1 MIMSNRELVLEL
13 VEDLLRIE
21 NEKKL
26 LQQEQKE
33 LYEEYKERLD
43 VKAVKAAIQIAK
55 IRARLGDSETEVDR
69 IMETVESKISV

>member
-1 MIMSNRELVLEL
+1 MSDRELVLEL

-33 LYEEYKERLD
+33 LYDEYKERLD
-43 VKAVKAAIQIAK
+43 VKAVRAAIQIAK